1 MKVGRKEEMEE
12 WMEPRWEAF
21 RDDISVL
28 IAVLVGGGGRAET
41 V

>member
-28 IAVLVGGGGRAET
+28 IAVLVGGRACR